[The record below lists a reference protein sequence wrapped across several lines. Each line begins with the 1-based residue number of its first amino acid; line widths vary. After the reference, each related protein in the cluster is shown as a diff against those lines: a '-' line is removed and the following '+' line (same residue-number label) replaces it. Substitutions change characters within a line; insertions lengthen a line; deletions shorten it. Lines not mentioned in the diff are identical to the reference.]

1 VNTFGRRLVVTGLL
15 LALPGVSS
23 AQSVDEIVEKHLA
36 AIGGRAALAKVTS
49 RITSGRITVTTP
61 VGDLSGPVEVLN
73 RAPNRVRTFLTLD
86 LTAFGGDKMVYDERF
101 DGSAGYLINTVEGNR
116 ELTGNQLHN
125 LRNDTFPTP
134 LLDYKASGV
143 TLELAG
149 REKVGDRDAFVLTL
163 TPKLGPVWR
172 RYIDAESF
180 LETRQVVTT
189 EDPNAGAFELTIDLL
204 DFREVDGIK
213 LPFQIK
219 AASAVQNFTVIVAKV
234 NHNQAIDA
242 ALFSRP
248 PDAK

>member
-1 VNTFGRRLVVTGLL
+1 MTTFCRRLVVTGLL

-36 AIGGRAALAKVTS
+36 AIGGRAALGKATS
-49 RITSGRITVTTP
+49 RTTTGRITVATP
-61 VGDLSGPVEVLN
+61 VGEVSGPIEILN
-73 RAPNRVRTFLTLD
+73 RAPNKVRTFVTLD
-86 LTAFGGDKMVYDERF
+86 LSAAGAGQMVYDERF
-101 DGSAGYLINTVEGNR
+101 DGSIGYLINTLEGNR
-116 ELTGNQLHN
+116 EITGNQLHN

-143 TLELAG
+143 TLELTG

-163 TPKLGPVWR
+163 TPKLGPAWR
-172 RYIDAESF
+172 RYIDAESY
-180 LETRQVVTT
+180 LEIRQVVPT

-234 NHNQAIDA
+234 NHNQAFDA